1 MKTNNIVPPKK
12 LALLAWAFCAGMLAF
27 AQNASATRQP
37 LPSTPTPT
45 LAFNDTHVVGTIT
58 PASPADPG
66 DVVNYVNFMIKT
78 RLAELRF
85 TRGLSYVSDG
95 PAYAFC
101 FGLHL
106 RSVVHLAAITHRKN
120 RIPPFWI
127 TRLQNAQTIR
137 K

>member
-1 MKTNNIVPPKK
+1 MWPDNGKPCEPQIGANST
-12 LALLAWAFCAGMLAF
+12 AGGF
-27 AQNASATRQP
+27 ATTRTDSAQF
-37 LPSTPTPT
+37 S
-45 LAFNDTHVVGTIT
+45 
-58 PASPADPG
+58 
-66 DVVNYVNFMIKT
+66 IKT

-120 RIPPFWI
+120 RVGSPRIHPFWI